1 MRIIAILFA
10 FLAAGAIAMA
20 HGDND
25 HVRGTVT
32 QISAQGITIQTT
44 AKATRTL
51 ALNDKTTFEKSGHK
65 ATLADLKVG
74 DRVVIDVP
82 KKTNEALVVQ
92 FGAAAPKAAARA
104 EHEHA
109 GAAKK

>member
-1 MRIIAILFA
+1 MRIMATLFA
-10 FLAAGAIAMA
+10 VLAAGTITLA

-51 ALNDKTTFEKSGHK
+51 ALSDKTTFEKSGRK

-82 KKTNEALVVQ
+82 KKTNEALEVQ
-92 FGAAAPKAAARA
+92 FGAPAKAAAA
-104 EHEHA
+104 PAHVHE
-109 GAAKK
+109 GAQKK